1 MTHSSPRET
10 WESWNEITR
19 LVDTAWG
26 LALLADYECAAA
38 LGVPEERDSAR
49 QAPMTAACLLLKQ
62 AKDMLAQIEPNTI
75 SEGTKS

>member
-1 MTHSSPRET
+1 MTDTFSRQKWFVWS
-10 WESWNEITR
+10 EITR
-19 LVDTAWG
+19 LVDTARG
-26 LALLADYECAAA
+26 LALLAEHDCAAA